1 MAERWQQWMP
11 FHIDKFRG
19 SPEVQAMHPAG
30 RMGYLYLLASAWQ
43 TDDCTISA
51 DPMDLATESGLGDE
65 FWALYGPRILRKFD
79 AVDGGRLRNTV
90 VFEEWSETKRVWEEK
105 QMTPE
110 ERSEL
115 AIKRRAAGIAGNEK
129 RWSMHRKMKQVATTE
144 SQNIATCDEPDGKV
158 IANDRLTGTGT
169 GTTTKPQKQKHSRP
183 PKADRVVDPRH
194 AEFRE
199 AFRAY
204 FLYKNTGVE
213 QEPWDA
219 QEAAQ
224 LSRFL
229 AKNPNFTT
237 EQWKRLLKNR
247 AGSRVAHGENLSS
260 WVGRALT
267 WATAPNQS
275 NGGFTDAKPTVA
287 DNLAAKQGAI
297 DARAARRVALEPDN
311 PGRVLEAGSAGAGA
325 DGDRCALGPLL
336 ETPQ

>member
-51 DPMDLATESGLGDE
+51 EPMDLATESGLGDE
-65 FWALYGPRILRKFD
+65 LWALYGPRILRKFH
-79 AVDGGRLRNTV
+79 AVDGGRLRNDV

-110 ERSEL
+110 ERAEL

-129 RWSMHRKMKQVATTE
+129 RWSMHRKMKQVATE
-144 SQNIATCDEPDGKV
+144 GLQNIAICDEPDGNG
-158 IANDRLTGTGT
+158 IAKDRLTGTGT
-169 GTTTKPQKQKHSRP
+169 ETTTEPQKQKPSRP

-199 AFRAY
+199 NFRGY
-204 FLYKNTGVE
+204 FLHKNPGLGE
-213 QEPWDA
+213 EPWDA
-219 QEAAQ
+219 QEASQ

-229 AKNPNFTT
+229 KKNPTFTT
-237 EQWKRLLKNR
+237 EQWRTLLWNR
-247 AGSRVAHGENLSS
+247 ARSNVSHGENLST
-260 WVGRALT
+260 WIARALT
-267 WATAPNQS
+267 WASTPTQNT
-275 NGGFTDAKPTVA
+275 GGFTNAKPTVA
-287 DNLAAKQGAI
+287 DNIAAKQGAI
-297 DARAARRVALEPDN
+297 HARAARRMALESDHG
-311 PGRVLEAGSAGAGA
+311 GRALEAGGASAGPDGAGHPP
-325 DGDRCALGPLL
+325 GSLFRVS
-336 ETPQ
+336 